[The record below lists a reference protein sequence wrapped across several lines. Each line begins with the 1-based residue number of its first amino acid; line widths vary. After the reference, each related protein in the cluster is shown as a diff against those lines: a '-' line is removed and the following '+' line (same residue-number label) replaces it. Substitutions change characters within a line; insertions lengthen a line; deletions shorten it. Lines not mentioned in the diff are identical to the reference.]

1 MDINSN
7 ICIVFFHCSWLFGSY
22 IPKVY
27 SLICQDWVTYL
38 SICQHKSFFQNHT
51 GQSKMNIASRF
62 HVGMILTWHG
72 MAWQSWWQGWKRKT
86 YMKASSLQWMGN
98 CQSIWAPRGI
108 LDCHQYS
115 MPLIPNVS
123 DGINTQCH
131 WHPCHICISIIV
143 SVIITL
149 SSVKVDVDEKA
160 KKFDDD
166 CKVHRPSSKVCFQ
179 SSSSKFQGLEMSSK
193 FTRLPFEVRT
203 SIQSNLTFVR

>member
-1 MDINSN
+1 MTL
-7 ICIVFFHCSWLFGSY
+7 WLIYPQSILFNMSRLGHIFVYMPTQIILSKPYRSKQDEHSIPVSCWYDSY
-22 IPKVY
+22 V
-27 SLICQDWVTYL
+27 
-38 SICQHKSFFQNHT
+38 
-51 GQSKMNIASRF
+51 A
-62 HVGMILTWHG
+62 WHG
-72 MAWQSWWQGWKRKT
+72 MAIMVARLKAEDL
-86 YMKASSLQWMGN
+86 MKASSLQWMDN

-131 WHPCHICISIIV
+131 RHLLHPCHICISIIV

-193 FTRLPFEVRT
+193 FTSLSLEVRT

>member
-1 MDINSN
+1 
-7 ICIVFFHCSWLFGSY
+7 
-22 IPKVY
+22 
-27 SLICQDWVTYL
+27 
-38 SICQHKSFFQNHT
+38 
-51 GQSKMNIASRF
+51 MNIASRF